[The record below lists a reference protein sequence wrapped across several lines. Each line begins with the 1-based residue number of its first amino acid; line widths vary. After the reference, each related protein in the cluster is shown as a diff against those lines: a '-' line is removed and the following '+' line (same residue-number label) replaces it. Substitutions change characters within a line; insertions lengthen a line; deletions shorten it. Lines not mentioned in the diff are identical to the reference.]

1 MAQEKKSLEQRI
13 KEQLTDDQ
21 ELVPEEVSHLTIE
34 YFGMGNRSTKMSKP
48 QPKWSRDIWID
59 Q

>member
-21 ELVPEEVSHLTIE
+21 ELVPEEVSLLTIK
-34 YFGMGNRSTKMSKP
+34 YFGEGNRSTKMSKP
-48 QPKWSRDIWID
+48 QLKWSRDIWID